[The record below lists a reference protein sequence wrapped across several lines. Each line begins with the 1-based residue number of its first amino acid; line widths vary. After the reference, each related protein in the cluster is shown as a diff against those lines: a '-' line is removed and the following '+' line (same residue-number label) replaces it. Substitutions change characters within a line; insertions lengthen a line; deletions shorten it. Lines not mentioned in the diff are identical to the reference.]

1 MAAKDKSPLILEY
14 IIIMGTMMGSREQGL
29 STIVSALCVSAT
41 NRPGTSNPIKSLGM
55 NYKLPISSLSQVG
68 PARCG
73 STGMVGIYRSNY
85 GQSCVPI
92 FVFVLFCILSF
103 ISKLVPVCW

>member
-29 STIVSALCVSAT
+29 STIVSAQCVSAT
-41 NRPGTSNPIKSLGM
+41 NRPGTNNPIKSLGM

-73 STGMVGIYRSNY
+73 STLQGWQIFT
-85 GQSCVPI
+85 GQI
-92 FVFVLFCILSF
+92 MDRAVFPSLFLCYFAS
-103 ISKLVPVCW
+103 